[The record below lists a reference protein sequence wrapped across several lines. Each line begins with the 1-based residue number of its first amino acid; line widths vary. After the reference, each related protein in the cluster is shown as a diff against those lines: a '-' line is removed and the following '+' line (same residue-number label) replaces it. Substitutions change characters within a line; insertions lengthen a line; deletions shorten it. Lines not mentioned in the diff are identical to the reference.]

1 MPLWRDV
8 RVLKWVVQLAI
19 VAVVVAIA
27 SWLWGNYTDECRAGE
42 HPDQLRLP
50 RQPGVVPDHRELAV
64 AERVGPRGAVP
75 GAAEHVAGL
84 GRRRHRGDDAR
95 HARRYRPA
103 VAELDRAQDLDR
115 LRRGGAQHSARRC
128 SWWRASWS
136 SCSACFP
143 NITDAWD
150 FLGVVILSN
159 RGIAVPWFQGG
170 TGRGLLL
177 ILLVGAVVWWAVAR
191 WRRSVSN
198 RTGTPARSGLWGGLA
213 FLVIVVGCWFAAGYS
228 WSVPAI
234 EGRATSGGMRVDPSF
249 FALFFAL
256 VIYTASHIAEIVRG
270 SIQAVPR
277 GQAEAA
283 DAVALSGFQ
292 KMWFVILPQALRI
305 GIPPLGNQY
314 LNLIKNSSLGA
325 AIGYYGTRPP
335 GSGRPLEPLQTFD
348 TKGRVV
354 YVGSFSKTM
363 LPTLRL
369 GFLVTPPSLRRPCT
383 KRNSSATGIRRHLRK
398 WHSRVS
404 SVRARLHVT
413 SAG

>member
-1 MPLWRDV
+1 METRRVPLWRDV
-8 RVLKWVVQLAI
+8 RVLKWVVQLAV

-27 SWLWGNYTDECRAGE
+27 SWLWGNYTENAAQANIPTNFDFLDNPASFQITGNSLSQNASVREALYQGLLNT
-42 HPDQLRLP
+42 LRVSVAAVIAATVLGTLV
-50 RQPGVVPDHRELAV
+50 GVGRLSQNWIVRKISTVYVEVVRNIPLALFL
-64 AERVGPRGAVP
+64 
-75 GAAEHVAGL
+75 VAGFVVVVL
-84 GRRRHRGDDAR
+84 G
-95 HARRYRPA
+95 
-103 VAELDRAQDLDR
+103 V
-115 LRRGGAQHSARRC
+115 
-128 SWWRASWS
+128 
-136 SCSACFP
+136 FP

-177 ILLVGAVVWWAVAR
+177 ILLAGAVVWWAVAR

-213 FLVIVVGCWFAAGYS
+213 FLVIVVGCWFATGYS
-228 WSVPAI
+228 WSVPAM

-325 AIGYYGTRPP
+325 AIGYYDLTLVAKTSVGN
-335 GSGRPLEPLQTFD
+335 GSPAVPVFIL
-348 TKGRVV
+348 
-354 YVGSFSKTM
+354 TM
-363 LPTLRL
+363 LVYI
-369 GFLVTPPSLRRPCT
+369 LVSLVVSFFINLANRRMALVE
-383 KRNSSATGIRRHLRK
+383 R
-398 WHSRVS
+398 
-404 SVRARLHVT
+404 
-413 SAG
+413 